1 MTLKFLLDT
10 NIISEPLRPT
20 PDQHILEQLQRHQA
34 EICIAA
40 IVWHE
45 LWFGCY
51 RLPASVKRA
60 AIERYLNE
68 VVATSIPILPY
79 DQQAAAWHAAER
91 ARLVGVGQTPPFADG
106 QIIAIAK
113 RYDLTLVTANMS
125 DYAAF
130 QGVQVVNWQSTNASE

>member
-1 MTLKFLLDT
+1 F
-10 NIISEPLRPT
+10 
-20 PDQHILEQLQRHQA
+20 QRHQA

-60 AIERYLNE
+60 AIEKYLND
-68 VVATSIPILPY
+68 VVAATIPILPY
-79 DQQAAAWHAAER
+79 DHHAAAWHAAER
-91 ARLVGVGQTPPFADG
+91 ARLVGVGQTPPFAGG

-113 RYDLTLVTANMS
+113 RNNLTLVTANLA

-130 QGVQVVNWQSTNASE
+130 QGVDVVNWQAGS